1 VAGRS
6 VAAARPPLTR
16 ARRRTV
22 LFVLGGLLLLALF
35 SALLVGTG
43 TDGPIDVL
51 RALFDTS
58 RDASTSIILFNVRLP
73 RVLLAAGVGGLL
85 AGTGVLFQAIM
96 RNPLAEPYILGV
108 SNGCAVGAILGMLL
122 GLGGLL
128 LPVAAFAGGMVTIG
142 VVLAVA
148 RGGYRENSEGMLLAG
163 VMIGAIGAALIF
175 LMLHLLGPQLRSAL
189 QWMLGDLSGA
199 PIEAGPV
206 AVACAAAVLFLA
218 LPLGGSLNALAL
230 GEEEAASLGI
240 DARRLR
246 ALLFI
251 AASMIVG
258 VAVAFCGAIG
268 FIGLVVP
275 HLLRRTF
282 GPDHRLLLP
291 ASVLGGSIFLVLCD
305 MVARML
311 PTTLGAGA
319 GELPIGAV
327 TALIGAPV
335 YIAMLRRGR

>member
-1 VAGRS
+1 MARGGVAL
-6 VAAARPPLTR
+6 AARPPLTR
-16 ARRRTV
+16 SRRRGV
-22 LFVLGGLLLLALF
+22 LLVLVGVLLLTLLV
-35 SALLVGTG
+35 ALLIGTG
-43 TDGPIDVL
+43 TAGPFDAL
-51 RALFDTS
+51 RSLFDADRDPTTS
-58 RDASTSIILFNVRLP
+58 TILFDVRLP

-85 AGTGVLFQAIM
+85 AGTGVLFQAIL

-108 SNGCAVGAILGMLL
+108 SNGCAVGAILGMLV
-122 GLGGLL
+122 GLGSLL
-128 LPVAAFAGGMVTIG
+128 LPLAAFAGGMITVAI
-142 VVLAVA
+142 VLTVA

-199 PIEAGPV
+199 PAASGPIAVGV
-206 AVACAAAVLFLA
+206 AILLLIPS

-230 GEEEAASLGI
+230 GEEESLSLGV
-240 DARRLR
+240 DGRRLR
-246 ALLFI
+246 VVLFV
-251 AASMIVG
+251 AGSLVVG
-258 VAVAFCGAIG
+258 TAVAFCGAIG
-268 FIGLVVP
+268 FVGLVVP
-275 HLLRRTF
+275 HLLRRVF

-291 ASVLGGSIFLVLCD
+291 ASIIGGGIFLVICD
-305 MVARML
+305 TVARML

-335 YIAMLRRGR
+335 YIVMLRRK